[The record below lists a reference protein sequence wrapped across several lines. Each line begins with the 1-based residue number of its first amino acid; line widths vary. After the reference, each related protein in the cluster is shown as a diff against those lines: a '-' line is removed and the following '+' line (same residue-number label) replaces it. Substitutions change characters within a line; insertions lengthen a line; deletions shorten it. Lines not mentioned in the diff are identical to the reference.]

1 LVQSEEAPLQIVPVI
16 SIIDDDESMRLAT
29 ESLIKTLGFSA
40 YSFPSAEAF
49 LLSPRLNDS
58 DCIISD
64 VQMPA
69 MGGLE
74 LQQALKARGLPTPL
88 IFITAYPRES
98 VERRA
103 RAEGAVCY
111 LQKPFEVQ
119 DLIKCI
125 ERALDRNSG

>member
-1 LVQSEEAPLQIVPVI
+1 LQVLPVI

-29 ESLIKTLGFSA
+29 ESLVKTLGFAA

-49 LLSPRLNDS
+49 LQSPQLNDS

-64 VQMPA
+64 VQMPK

-74 LQQALKARGLPTPL
+74 LQQALKARGSTTPL
-88 IFITAYPRES
+88 IFITAFPRES

-103 RAEGAVCY
+103 MAAGAVCF

-119 DLIKCI
+119 ALIKCI
-125 ERALDRNSG
+125 ERALDRRSG

>member
-1 LVQSEEAPLQIVPVI
+1 VI

-29 ESLIKTLGFSA
+29 ESLIKTLGFTA

-49 LLSPRLNDS
+49 LQSPQIDDS

-64 VQMPA
+64 VQMPV

-74 LQQALKARGLPTPL
+74 LQRALKARGSTTPL
-88 IFITAYPRES
+88 IFITAFPRES

-103 RAEGAVCY
+103 MAEGAVCF

-119 DLIKCI
+119 ALIRCI
-125 ERALDRNSG
+125 ERALDRKPG